1 MFLTCLV
8 YALIILLHN
17 ILHISSLLC
26 ITYPTACTELGV
38 HMVLVSPQNI
48 LFDYVLFL
56 L

>member
-17 ILHISSLLC
+17 ILQRSTPLF
-26 ITYPTACTELGV
+26 ITYPTVCIELGV
-38 HMVLVSPQNI
+38 NMALVTPQYI